1 MPSIY
6 KAACKQLRMAL
17 WGLMAVSMMLP
28 RHQMMAEAKA
38 EVIENM
44 VGIDLGTTYSVVGVW
59 QGDRVEIVANDMGER
74 TTPSWVAFTGK
85 EKDSSNLVGA
95 AAKNQAFMNPTNT
108 IFDSKR
114 MLGRL
119 FNDAEVQRDI
129 KHWPFK
135 VVSNKGGNP
144 GIEVTG
150 ADGKNKVYAPEQISA
165 MVLGKMRETAE
176 SFLGKNVT
184 HAVVTVP
191 AYFNDAQRQATK
203 DAGVIAGLNV
213 ARILNEPTAA
223 AIAYGLDKVKG
234 ERKIVVFD
242 LGGGTFDVSLLVID
256 DGVFEVKAVGGD
268 THLGGQDFDNRI
280 IDWMVKEAKAQ
291 YGVDVSANKKVLA
304 KFRRE
309 SEKAK
314 RVLSTAH
321 EVPIEVEAI
330 SEDKDFSVKL
340 TRAKFEDLNDD
351 LFRKCIPPVKKALED
366 AKWKIEDVHDVVLV
380 GGSTRIPKVQELL
393 QAFFKGKELSKSI
406 NPDEAVAYG
415 AALQAGVLMGK
426 EKTKDLLVLDATPLT
441 LGIETVNGVM
451 TSLIPRNT
459 MIPVKKTQIFSTAS
473 DNQDT
478 VDINVYEG
486 ERPMAKDNHFLG
498 HFFLKGIPLAPRGV
512 PQIEVTFEVDAN
524 GILTVTALDKAS
536 GKKESINIT
545 ADKQR
550 LSESEIQRMVED
562 AERNRKSDMELK
574 EKIEARVGLEN
585 YLYAIKSQLA
595 DEKGVGSKISEED
608 KKTVQDLLTEKLR
621 WMDENKEQAAKED
634 FEEQK
639 AAVEKVFGP
648 IVSKLYQQDGGQG
661 PAGADSGKVSDHE
674 DL

>member
-1 MPSIY
+1 
-6 KAACKQLRMAL
+6 
-17 WGLMAVSMMLP
+17 
-28 RHQMMAEAKA
+28 MMAEAKA